1 MRNSIVLL
9 CCATTA
15 LVGSMAVTRDAH
27 AGDPIYQST
36 DPQGGLQVGQPL
48 NRAHGAP
55 CSYLSNPDAFQCSNK
70 TDIVTYQEWGY
81 WDPTLVSQAAVALYI
96 VDTAYLRTQI
106 SPGDAAWCNITIQC
120 SDGEWAYSGV
130 QVSWDEQN
138 TTMCY
143 AHCDSYNASITQM
156 YMDMG
161 VALSWE
167 MP

>member
-9 CCATTA
+9 WCTTTA
-15 LVGSMAVTRDAH
+15 FVGSMAVTRDAH

-36 DPQGGLQVGQPL
+36 DGGGLQVGQSL
-48 NRAHGAP
+48 DRAYGAP
-55 CSYLSNPDAFQCSNK
+55 CRYPSNPDTFQCAEI
-70 TDIVTYQEWGY
+70 TDIVSYQGWGSWY
-81 WDPTLVSQAAVALYI
+81 PTLVSQAAVALYI
-96 VDTAYLRTQI
+96 VNTPELRTQI

-120 SDGEWAYSGV
+120 SDGQWAYSGV
-130 QVSWDEQN
+130 QVSWDQQN

-161 VALSWE
+161 VALSGE